1 MEKFKHKKTLGQ
13 NFLKNDTIIKKIVEE
28 VSPNPEDLI
37 IEIGPGQG
45 ALTKELQKYNSNL
58 VCFEVDQRLKSY
70 LENIINEKTQ
80 IIFEDFLKV
89 NLDEYKKY
97 KSIYIVANLPYYITT
112 PIINKIIKDQ
122 LNPKKIVI
130 MVQKEV
136 GERFSSLPGN
146 KEYSAISVYLQYFY
160 DIKKIIDVNKKE
172 FIPVPKVDSVVIS
185 MERKKESIK
194 PNNEEIFFKLI
205 QDSFKLKR
213 KTLKNNLSNY
223 NWKKIKSILEKL
235 NLPENIRAEQLSLE
249 QFIEISNNLN

>member
-1 MEKFKHKKTLGQ
+1 MEKFNHKKSLGQ
-13 NFLKNDTIIKKIVEE
+13 NFLQNHTIIKKIVEE
-28 VSPNPEDLI
+28 ISPAEDDLI

-45 ALTKELQKYNSNL
+45 ALTKELQKFNSNL
-58 VCFEVDQRLKSY
+58 VCFEVDQRLKTY
-70 LENIINEKTQ
+70 LESICNEKTK

-89 NLDEYKKY
+89 NLEEYKKFNN
-97 KSIYIVANLPYYITT
+97 IYVVANLPYYITT
-112 PIINKIIKDQ
+112 PIINKIIKDE

-146 KEYSAISVYLQYFY
+146 KEYGAISVYLQYFY
-160 DIKKIIDVNKKE
+160 DIKKVVDVNKKE

-185 MERKKESIK
+185 MEQKKEFIK
-194 PNNEEIFFKLI
+194 PNNEEKFLKLI

-223 NWKKIKSILEKL
+223 NWEKVKSILEEL

-249 QFIEISNNLN
+249 QFIEISNKYG